1 MKNKTASK
9 KKEDGKQKI
18 SHSHSKAMRKKKSK
32 KEIKEKRE
40 IDFSEI
46 EEKLKQAEKA
56 ITHSDFA
63 YASRDITKLRETL
76 NDEKKEIKQKAE
88 TEEDFFEPVR
98 QLPIQE
104 ETRAPVLER
113 IIQSQ
118 EPIMPMQQFTNQQEE
133 REERRIDYSAQ
144 NQPNYGFERN
154 TKDKEEKK
162 YESSFVPPILLRREI
177 SGSEIRQEFLR
188 PREETWQKGTNEQ
201 QLGEIDVIM
210 EEARLPFEEQKKYK
224 RHKLR

>member
-162 YESSFVPPILLRREI
+162 YESSFVPPILSRREI
-177 SGSEIRQEFLR
+177 SGSEMKQEFLR

-224 RHKLR
+224 RFKLR